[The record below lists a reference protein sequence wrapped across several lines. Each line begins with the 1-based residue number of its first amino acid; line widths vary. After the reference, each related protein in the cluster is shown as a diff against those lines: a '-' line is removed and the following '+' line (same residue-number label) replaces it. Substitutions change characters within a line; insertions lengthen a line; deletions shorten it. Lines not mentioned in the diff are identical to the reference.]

1 MHKLD
6 PPVDDIEVDQETSML
21 GQGKNKGHDEFQ
33 VEVNRMRNSLNA
45 LTLKH
50 FMFENMTRK
59 DDEEVSMERKE
70 LVASEYPMEI
80 KKIGSDTI
88 VKKEVPVAPIT
99 IREQVVEK
107 PIITRVHFEEK
118 PKAKARIS
126 AEIVSKEYFPAV
138 EKSQISSKISS
149 HTTVRKD
156 VTFIET
162 KEQKEEKPIA
172 PRVHFEEKTK
182 LLFKEPSRESDEVAN
197 INNELPWQKKHQYR
211 TVTPYFKPDT
221 ENNRAIEEV
230 GLAFR
235 PIDTSRST
243 EDLSLEILKPVP
255 IFASKSYQEL
265 SKEVHFKPF
274 DSFQTKS
281 SDDLLFNNIDG
292 LRKPESK
299 RHKLLRIRST
309 SNSNLYENLNYGRAE
324 VPLSADSFM
333 RTKAPLPMPR
343 SMDDLSESNNKR
355 HSRTIVYVLDKE
367 RDEFVLEGP
376 QMAENMFDEVYE
388 DVLLRNNVTRDTDST
403 LFYSLVESREDCE
416 CKI

>member
-1 MHKLD
+1 
-6 PPVDDIEVDQETSML
+6 ML
-21 GQGKNKGHDEFQ
+21 GQGKNKEHDEFQ

-50 FMFENMTRK
+50 FMFENLTRK

-70 LVASEYPMEI
+70 LVASKYPMEI
-80 KKIGSDTI
+80 NKIGSDTI
-88 VKKEVPVAPIT
+88 VKKEIPVAPIT
-99 IREQVVEK
+99 IKEQVVEK
-107 PIITRVHFEEK
+107 PIVTRVHFDEK

-126 AEIVSKEYFPAV
+126 AEIVSKEYFPSV
-138 EKSQISSKISS
+138 GKSQISS

-156 VTFIET
+156 VKFIAT
-162 KEQKEEKPIA
+162 KELKEEKPIA
-172 PRVHFEEKTK
+172 PRVHFEEKPK

-211 TVTPYFKPDT
+211 TVTPYFKPEK
-221 ENNRAIEEV
+221 ENNRAADEV

-333 RTKAPLPMPR
+333 RKKAPLPMPR
-343 SMDDLSESNNKR
+343 SMDDLSDRSSKR
-355 HSRTIVYVLDKE
+355 NSRTIVYVLDKE
-367 RDEFVLEGP
+367 KDEFVLESP